1 MRETRSTDPQ
11 IKAPKQNSTWRKC
24 TRRERPRGSSTF
36 FFNERLHHKP
46 ARKAPATKAPT
57 AAKAPASQRGLK
69 FLEDE
74 ASAAQAAA
82 KAALKH
88 AKETSDAASFA
99 RSGAGLKKMP
109 VLHTPR
115 RDAVEKVLL
124 EEGHAHPGRVCLPAY
139 RFPPKA
145 HHKLSTKLA
154 IETPTGL

>member
-74 ASAAQAAA
+74 ASAAQAAS
-82 KAALKH
+82 KAAFKH
-88 AKETSDAASFA
+88 AKETSDAASLA
-99 RSGAGLKKMP
+99 RSGAGSKKMP
-109 VLHTPR
+109 VPHKPR
-115 RDAVEKVLL
+115 RDVVGKVLDDSS
-124 EEGHAHPGRVCLPAY
+124 EGEDGNETLGERVGNPN
-139 RFPPKA
+139 
-145 HHKLSTKLA
+145 SDM
-154 IETPTGL
+154 